1 MSSSNSLVLE
11 LSLVC
16 KLCLSAPLMSA
27 GAAIQSLVQ
36 ASLADGMVLRR
47 VSLASADVVFFKGIV
62 EANNG
67 LAQVYA
73 HPATEETKRLSRAER
88 RSELSVVAS
97 SDSEAELDELL
108 RGLGAD
114 ISIEVSV

>member
-1 MSSSNSLVLE
+1 MG
-11 LSLVC
+11 

-27 GAAIQSLVQ
+27 GAAIQSLVE
-36 ASLADGMVLRR
+36 ASLADGMVLRN

-73 HPATEETKRLSRAER
+73 HPATEETKRLARAER
-88 RSELSVVAS
+88 RSELSVVAAT
-97 SDSEAELDELL
+97 DSEAELDELL
-108 RGLGAD
+108 RGVAAD
-114 ISIEVSV
+114 ISIEVSA

>member
-1 MSSSNSLVLE
+1 
-11 LSLVC
+11 
-16 KLCLSAPLMSA
+16 
-27 GAAIQSLVQ
+27 
-36 ASLADGMVLRR
+36 
-47 VSLASADVVFFKGIV
+47 VFFKGIV